1 MATNLVVTTQVVK
14 QFLPVIQ
21 GVPDPRIVGAS
32 SGATSIRA
40 VRPNKLFS
48 EALLETSSPRT
59 KPQTARVAMSMV
71 FHTPVLLALL
81 LPPLYFT
88 DTIDMKGFAQTFLV
102 APPPPPPA
110 AQSVVKVAPVRR
122 VFTSAGKLLAP
133 AAIPQKIAMLK
144 EEPLAPDVGAGV
156 AGGIAG
162 GVPGGQLGGIIGGIL
177 SGASHANVPVPSS
190 QPKAPIRVGGR
201 VKAPRVVA
209 PPAPVYPVLAQ
220 QTKLEGVVSLDAVID
235 TGGNVIEMRV
245 ISGPPLLIQAALDAV
260 RNWKYEPTF
269 LNDQAIA
276 VQLIVTVKFRLQ
288 Q

>member
-32 SGATSIRA
+32 SGATSSRA
-40 VRPNKLFS
+40 VRRDQLFS
-48 EALLETSSPRT
+48 EALLEMSSPRAER
-59 KPQTARVAMSMV
+59 QTRAAMSIV
-71 FHTPVLLALL
+71 FHALVLLALL

-88 DTIDMKGFAQTFLV
+88 DTIDMKGFAQTFLI
-102 APPPPPPA
+102 APPPPPPPPPA

-156 AGGIAG
+156 EGGIAG

-177 SGASHANVPVPSS
+177 SGASHANFPMPSIS
-190 QPKAPIRVGGR
+190 QPKAPIRVGGH
-201 VKAPRVVA
+201 VKPPRVVA
-209 PPAPVYPVLAQ
+209 QPAPVYPVLAQ
-220 QTKLEGVVSLDAVID
+220 QAKLEGVVSLDAVID
-235 TGGNVIEMRV
+235 AGGNVIEMRV
-245 ISGPPLLIQAALDAV
+245 VSGPP
-260 RNWKYEPTF
+260 
-269 LNDQAIA
+269 AIDPGSS
-276 VQLIVTVKFRLQ
+276 
-288 Q
+288 